1 MKKILQFSFVAMLA
15 IGTAMLFAA
24 CEKDDGHSHQDH
36 GGDHGGDR
44 TLSFKKA
51 DISGATALALATRP
65 VTQKTP
71 PQCPPSTK

>member
-44 TLSFKKA
+44 TLSFKKGA
-51 DISGATALALATRP
+51 NRGHMHVLLDGEQTAGQVISTMVRLN
-65 VTQKTP
+65 
-71 PQCPPSTK
+71 